1 MKHIKV
7 DAAAWNSAN
16 PNLYQM
22 PWTSDQ
28 QNRFFSLTPAGGGK
42 EVTFTARYLG
52 RPGNVAFKNKH
63 NLSGKKDPCLCLGFP
78 GDKEEVFR
86 LVHPDNFVLLQPFNG
101 YEPIEEKV
109 IKQAKKMANLKSGA
123 WYKKVW
129 SFYCKAVEP
138 LEYKQPLIPAQ
149 VARAIPTALM
159 AVLKGGE
166 QFSDSSKEDEEEG
179 EKKSGD
185 ESSDVDDKHPR
196 YIVSGGGSV
205 PTFPDLDKQAP
216 RPNELSLAVTSLDQ
230 CKVLVKKR
238 LVKLAIERKTQEKQ
252 QIKQDELD
260 AENRKKKENGE
271 VVESDDEDAS
281 LCSEATDV
289 TVASDFDEQV
299 DVKAKEMLKQF
310 KELKGNN
317 VNTTPPKG
325 LNRSTSTS
333 SVSSNEGM
341 FEL

>member
-16 PNLYQM
+16 PNLYQS

-63 NLSGKKDPCLCLGFP
+63 NLGGRKEPCLCLGFP
-78 GDKEEVFR
+78 GEKEEVFR

-129 SFYCKAVEP
+129 GFFCKAVEP
-138 LEYKQPLIPAQ
+138 PEYKQPLIPAQ

-205 PTFPDLDKQAP
+205 PTFPELDKQAP
-216 RPNELSLAVTSLDQ
+216 RPSELSLAVTSLEQ
-230 CKVLVKKR
+230 CKILVKKR

-260 AENRKKKENGE
+260 AENRKKKDDGE

-281 LCSEATDV
+281 LCSEASDV
-289 TVASDFDEQV
+289 TVPSDFDEQV
-299 DVKAKEMLKQF
+299 EVKAKEMLKQF

-317 VNTTPPKG
+317 ANTTPPKG
-325 LNRSTSTS
+325 LNRSSSTS

>member
-16 PNLYQM
+16 PNLYQS

-63 NLSGKKDPCLCLGFP
+63 NLGGRKEPCLCLGFP
-78 GDKEEVFR
+78 GEKEEVFR

-129 SFYCKAVEP
+129 GFFCKAVEP
-138 LEYKQPLIPAQ
+138 PEYKQPLIPAQ

-166 QFSDSSKEDEEEG
+166 QFSDSSKEDEEEA

-185 ESSDVDDKHPR
+185 DSSDVDDKHPR

-205 PTFPDLDKQAP
+205 PTFPELDKQAP
-216 RPNELSLAVTSLDQ
+216 RPSELSLAVTSLEQ
-230 CKVLVKKR
+230 CKTLVKKR

-260 AENRKKKENGE
+260 AENRKKKEDGE

-281 LCSEATDV
+281 LCSEASDV
-289 TVASDFDEQV
+289 TVPSDFDEQV
-299 DVKAKEMLKQF
+299 EVKAKEMLKQF

-317 VNTTPPKG
+317 ANTTPPKG
-325 LNRSTSTS
+325 LNRSSSTS